1 MNRSEDTI
9 FWFDS
14 KVNVGTQNA
23 KKIATLNL
31 SVGSK
36 EKDEGIIKMN
46 GNEYRIWKPYRSKLA
61 AAIINGMEIFP
72 ILKKSKILYFDA
84 TMENTASY
92 ISDIVGNDGKIFVVR
107 DVMKNSKNFLE
118 QIVKNRSNIFTIIPD
133 KTNPARLTGMTETVD
148 VIYIDI
154 AEHNQTEIA
163 IQNCKNH
170 LRIGGF
176 LMLVVPTKKIDFINN
191 PSKQNLEEMQKLQ
204 SSFEII
210 QQINLT
216 DFFKEYSMII
226 AKYLG

>member
-1 MNRSEDTI
+1 MKLKEDAI
-9 FWFDS
+9 FW
-14 KVNVGTQNA
+14 VTVRNE
-23 KKIATLNL
+23 KKLATLSNMSTNRDYKENL
-31 SVGSK
+31 VQT
-36 EKDEGIIKMN
+36 N
-46 GNEYRIWKPYRSKLA
+46 GKRYSIWNPYTSKLA

-72 ILKKSKILYFDA
+72 ILKKTKILYLDP
-84 TMENTASY
+84 TSEKTIKH
-92 ISDIVGNDGKIFVVR
+92 ISDIVGINGKIFVVR

-118 QIVKNRSNIFTIIPD
+118 QIVKNRSNIFTIVPD

-176 LMLVVPTKKIDFINN
+176 LMLIVPTKNIDFANN
-191 PSKQNLEEMQKLQ
+191 PSKKNQEERKKLQ
-204 SSFEII
+204 TSFDII
-210 QQINLT
+210 QEINLT
-216 DFFKEYSMII
+216 DFFKEYSMVI